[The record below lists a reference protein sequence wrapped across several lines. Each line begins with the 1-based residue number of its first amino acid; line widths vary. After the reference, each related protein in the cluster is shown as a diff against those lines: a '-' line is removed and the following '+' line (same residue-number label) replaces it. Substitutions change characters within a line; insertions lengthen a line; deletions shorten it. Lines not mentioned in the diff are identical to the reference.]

1 MSVNQVQKKRIFWG
15 HFSTFAKRFMWFIRF
30 QSRKLF
36 GDKKYSM
43 SKYVYLLILFDC
55 LRVVQK
61 WRHPLREE
69 GESVKRWSYSISLFS
84 NMGDKLEERNQ
95 NISKNRWRH
104 LWTAPCLHIEF
115 KTSRQIAV
123 EGIRNKVE
131 VAIWNAKERRYLHMV
146 MLALIMQK
154 FSANTIKGPL
164 TNSWL
169 ERWIVC
175 YCFWRPCSCY

>member
-1 MSVNQVQKKRIFWG
+1 MQKDLCDSSDFNLANYLVTK
-15 HFSTFAKRFMWFIRF
+15 ST
-30 QSRKLF
+30 
-36 GDKKYSM
+36 
-43 SKYVYLLILFDC
+43 VYLNMYIYLFS
-55 LRVVQK
+55 LTVWGVVQK
-61 WRHPLREE
+61 WRHPLRKE
-69 GESVKRWSYSISLFS
+69 GESAKRWHYSIGLFS
-84 NMGDKLEERNQ
+84 NMGDKVEEREQ
-95 NISKNRWRH
+95 NISKNRWHH
-104 LWTAPCLHIEF
+104 LWTAPCLHFEF

-123 EGIRNKVE
+123 EGIRNKVLE

-175 YCFWRPCSCY
+175 YCFWRPCSY